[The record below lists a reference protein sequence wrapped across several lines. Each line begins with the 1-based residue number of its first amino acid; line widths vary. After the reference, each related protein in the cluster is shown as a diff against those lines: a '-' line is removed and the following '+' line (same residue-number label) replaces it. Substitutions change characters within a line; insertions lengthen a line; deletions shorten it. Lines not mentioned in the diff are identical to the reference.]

1 LPSCR
6 GESQALKTTKPPKPI
21 ATRPLTA
28 AEKRRW
34 HEEWVDKVVL
44 PGIGGLTR
52 KQQDVAR
59 KILLKKRDMKL
70 AGHGPRKW
78 DADRKLELLTDYE
91 LLRKEG
97 LKSSEAHVIL
107 RDAHGTSK
115 ILEYLRDARRLFPK
129 KSRLGRTSPRRK

>member
-1 LPSCR
+1 M
-6 GESQALKTTKPPKPI
+6 
-21 ATRPLTA
+21 
-28 AEKRRW
+28 
-34 HEEWVDKVVL
+34 VL
-44 PGIGGLTR
+44 PGIGGLSR

-97 LKSSEAHVIL
+97 LKASEAQSVL
-107 RDAHGTSK
+107 RDAAGTSK
-115 ILEYLRDARRLFPK
+115 VREYLRDARRLFPRK
-129 KSRLGRTSPRRK
+129 KAKKI